1 MLLWATPVLHTAL
14 VDPLIDIG
22 HQLVASRR
30 VQGITQAQLA
40 DRLGVKRQQVQRW
53 ESVAY
58 RTASL
63 ERVSYVA
70 EALGWNA
77 PRNAAVPLLAAEA
90 HAVYGAPVAAP
101 DAPVGVLPVRDL
113 GEIVARIRQHAP
125 ELAERY
131 GVTDIAVFGSFARG
145 EQTPESDVDLIV
157 EVERP
162 TLETVFGS
170 QERLSELLGRKTD
183 CGSLD
188 SLRPRVRTY
197 VEKELVHVWPA

>member
-1 MLLWATPVLHTAL
+1 M
-14 VDPLIDIG
+14 DPLIDIG

-40 DRLGVKRQQVQRW
+40 GRLGVKRQQVQRW

-63 ERVSYVA
+63 ERVSCVA
-70 EALGWNA
+70 EALGWN
-77 PRNAAVPLLAAEA
+77 PPPNAAVPLLAAEA
-90 HAVYGAPVAAP
+90 PAIYGAPVATP

-145 EQTPESDVDLIV
+145 EQTPGSDVDLIV

-170 QERLSELLGRKTD
+170 ERRLGEILGRRTEA
-183 CGSLD
+183 GSLD
-188 SLRPRVRTY
+188 AVNPRVRRNI
-197 VEKELVHVWPA
+197 EEDLVHVWTT